1 MRVSRRSPVVKRGQR
16 LDGCRAVTV
25 PIAPAVLLGASV
37 SALLVVVFS
46 GTRQHGNFIGARVV
60 LLSVEVTDIL
70 QPILRRQVPDCQA
83 GLV

>member
-1 MRVSRRSPVVKRGQR
+1 M
-16 LDGCRAVTV
+16 
-25 PIAPAVLLGASV
+25 

-70 QPILRRQVPDCQA
+70 QPNCGARCQTAKQALSKVFHLRGPVCQSRDAVQVD
-83 GLV
+83 GF